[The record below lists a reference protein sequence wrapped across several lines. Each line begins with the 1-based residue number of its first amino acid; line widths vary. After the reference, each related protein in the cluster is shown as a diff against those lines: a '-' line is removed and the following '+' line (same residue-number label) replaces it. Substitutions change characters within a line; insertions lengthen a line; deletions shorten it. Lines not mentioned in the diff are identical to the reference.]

1 MIEKRYNI
9 SARSDSMLAQE
20 RYQIILEHLS
30 AEGTATVGQLS
41 ALLKASEATVRRDL
55 NLLAREGKLNKVFGG
70 AASIRQMG
78 LVEEHVSLRET
89 LMFAEKDRIAAYAAS
104 MIRDDDFVY
113 IDSGTTTACMI
124 PHLKNFKA
132 TYLTNGVDHARRL
145 LRAGFTVYVIGG
157 RLRPATEAV
166 VGSGAIQGLLRYN
179 FTKAF
184 MGTNGISP
192 EKGFT
197 TPDVEEANIK
207 QCAVE
212 RSFVSFVLADH
223 TKFNRAFP
231 VTFAPLDA
239 CCILTDRA
247 PRGKF
252 SEKAV
257 IKEVDQ

>member
-1 MIEKRYNI
+1 
-9 SARSDSMLAQE
+9 MLAQE
-20 RYQIILEHLS
+20 RYQIILEQLG

-41 ALLKASEATVRRDL
+41 ALLGASEATVRRDL
-55 NLLAREGKLNKVFGG
+55 NVLAKEGKLNKVFGG
-70 AASIRQMG
+70 ATSIRQLG
-78 LVEEHVSLRET
+78 LVEEHVTKRET
-89 LMFAEKDRIAAYAAS
+89 LMFEEKDRIAAYAAS
-104 MIRDDDFVY
+104 MIRDDDFVF

-124 PHLKNFKA
+124 PHLRNMKA
-132 TYLTNGVDHARRL
+132 TYVTNGVAHAFRL
-145 LRAGFTVYVIGG
+145 LRAGFTVYLIGG
-157 RLRPATEAV
+157 RLRSATEAV
-166 VGSGAIQGLLRYN
+166 VGAEAMHGLLKYN

-184 MGTNGISP
+184 MGTNGISQ

-207 QCAVE
+207 QCAIE

-231 VTFAPLDA
+231 VTFSRLDA
-239 CCILTDRA
+239 CCILTDRM

-252 SEKAV
+252 GEKTI

>member
-1 MIEKRYNI
+1 
-9 SARSDSMLAQE
+9 MLAQE
-20 RYQIILEHLS
+20 RYQIILEQLG

-41 ALLKASEATVRRDL
+41 ALLGASEATVRRDL
-55 NLLAREGKLNKVFGG
+55 NALAKEGKLNKVFGG
-70 AASIRQMG
+70 ATSISQLG
-78 LVEEHVSLRET
+78 LVEEHVTKRET

-104 MIRDDDFVY
+104 MICDDDFVF

-124 PHLKNFKA
+124 PHLKNKKA
-132 TYLTNGVDHARRL
+132 TYVTNGVAHAFKL
-145 LRAGFTVYVIGG
+145 LRAGFTVYLIGG

-166 VGSGAIQGLLRYN
+166 VGAEAMHGLLKYN

-184 MGTNGISP
+184 MGTNGISQ

-207 QCAVE
+207 QCAIE
-212 RSFVSFVLADH
+212 KSFVSFVLADH

-231 VTFAPLDA
+231 VTFSRLDA

-247 PRGKF
+247 PKGRFG
-252 SEKAV
+252 EKTLMMRVAR
-257 IKEVDQ
+257 

>member
-1 MIEKRYNI
+1 
-9 SARSDSMLAQE
+9 MLAQE

-30 AEGTATVGQLS
+30 AEGSATVGRLS
-41 ALLKASEATVRRDL
+41 ELVQASEATIRRDL
-55 NLLAREGKLNKVFGG
+55 NVLAKEGKLNKVFGG
-70 AASIRQMG
+70 ATSIRQLG

-89 LMFAEKDRIAAYAAS
+89 QMYDEKDRIARYAAS

-124 PHLKNFKA
+124 PHLKNLKA
-132 TYLTNGVDHARRL
+132 TYFTNGVDHARRL
-145 LRAGFTVYVIGG
+145 LRAGFTVYIIGG

-166 VGSGAIQGLLRYN
+166 VGSGAIQSLLRYN

-184 MGTNGISP
+184 MGTNGISL

-212 RSFVSFVLADH
+212 RSFVTFVLADH

-231 VTFAPLDA
+231 VTFSPLEA
-239 CCILTDRA
+239 CCILTDRT
-247 PRGKF
+247 PKGKF
-252 SEKAV
+252 TEKTV

>member
-1 MIEKRYNI
+1 
-9 SARSDSMLAQE
+9 MLAQE
-20 RYQIILEHLS
+20 RYQIILEQLG
-30 AEGTATVGQLS
+30 AEGTATVVQLS
-41 ALLKASEATVRRDL
+41 ALLGASEATVRRDL
-55 NLLAREGKLNKVFGG
+55 NVLAKQGKLNKVFGG
-70 AASIRQMG
+70 ATSIRQLG
-78 LVEEHVSLRET
+78 LVEEHVTKRET
-89 LMFAEKDRIAAYAAS
+89 LMFEEKDRIAAYAAS
-104 MIRDDDFVY
+104 MIRDDDFVF

-124 PHLKNFKA
+124 PHLRNKKA
-132 TYLTNGVDHARRL
+132 TYVTNGVAHAFRL
-145 LRAGFTVYVIGG
+145 LRAGFTVYLIGG

-166 VGSGAIQGLLRYN
+166 VGTEAMHGLLKYN

-184 MGTNGISP
+184 MGTNGISQ

-207 QCAVE
+207 QCAIE

-231 VTFAPLDA
+231 VTFSRLDA
-239 CCILTDRA
+239 CCILTDRM

-252 SEKAV
+252 GEKTI